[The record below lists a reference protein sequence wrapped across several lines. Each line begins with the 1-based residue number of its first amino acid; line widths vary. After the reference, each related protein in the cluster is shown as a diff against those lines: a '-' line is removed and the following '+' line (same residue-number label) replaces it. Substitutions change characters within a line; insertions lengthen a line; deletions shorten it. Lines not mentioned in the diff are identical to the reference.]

1 MVIRGGGAA
10 QHNLLSG
17 SRWRLEPGSAAPPEG
32 VLSGNTPVASR
43 RPGVASASALSPGAT
58 APAHLLPVESAPR
71 GIQWVPDGARLIIVR
86 VRVLIA
92 CMRGSTAH
100 FAPGP
105 CGARDLRHARVSALA
120 EGRRCRGQP
129 LLEFMVASSVTTC
142 RSPLLTVTHARAR
155 HRACQPRSVA
165 RGLPKL
171 LSYCRVTAPHCCP
184 LYDYYR
190 VRVLVR
196 ITVIP
201 LP

>member
-1 MVIRGGGAA
+1 MAIRGGGAA

-17 SRWRLEPGSAAPPEG
+17 SRRLEPGSAAPPEG

-86 VRVLIA
+86 VRVRIA

-129 LLEFMVASSVTTC
+129 LLEYELPLPSRLVEVHSS
-142 RSPLLTVTHARAR
+142 RSRTHAHGTAR
-155 HRACQPRSVA
+155 VS
-165 RGLPKL
+165 RGVSLAAFPKICPIVGSQRHTAVRCTTTL
-171 LSYCRVTAPHCCP
+171 LS
-184 LYDYYR
+184 
-190 VRVLVR
+190 
-196 ITVIP
+196 
-201 LP
+201 

>member
-58 APAHLLPVESAPR
+58 APAHLLPVEGAPR
-71 GIQWVPDGARLIIVR
+71 GIQWVPDGARMIIVR
-86 VRVLIA
+86 LCVRIA

-105 CGARDLRHARVSALA
+105 CGARDLRHARVSALG
-120 EGRRCRGQP
+120 EGR
-129 LLEFMVASSVTTC
+129 
-142 RSPLLTVTHARAR
+142 
-155 HRACQPRSVA
+155 
-165 RGLPKL
+165 
-171 LSYCRVTAPHCCP
+171 
-184 LYDYYR
+184 
-190 VRVLVR
+190 
-196 ITVIP
+196 
-201 LP
+201 

>member
-1 MVIRGGGAA
+1 MHRMDAMAIRGGGAA

-17 SRWRLEPGSAAPPEG
+17 SRRLEPGSAAPPEG

-86 VRVLIA
+86 VRVRIA

-129 LLEFMVASSVTTC
+129 LLVARVRVASSVTTC

-165 RGLPKL
+165 RGLPKN

-184 LYDYYR
+184 LYDYSS
-190 VRVLVR
+190 
-196 ITVIP
+196 
-201 LP
+201 